1 MADEKLRGTYN
12 IVHPVLGQL
21 RLGMRGIYGISTTTN
36 WVNRKCPLCN
46 GVKKITLKGEEYTC
60 PKCKGAST
68 GEHWYSLTKYSF
80 NEYFLKRIVLESS
93 NYPRDIKSALPEEAP
108 TSQCGYGELRISLD
122 NVDYNKRVY
131 KTDMTIENFDKY
143 LITEESQVDNLLAHI
158 SNYYFVDEKLCKK
171 VQRLLNKRE
180 RERVAKYVEEAKR
193 LKEETTTT
201 EFKF

>member
-1 MADEKLRGTYN
+1 MAEEKLRGTYN
-12 IVHPVLGQL
+12 IVHPILGQL
-21 RLGMRGIYGISTTTN
+21 RLGMRGIYGISATTN

-80 NEYFLKRIVLESS
+80 NEYFVKRIVLESS
-93 NYPRDIKSALPEEAP
+93 SYLRDVKSALPEAQ
-108 TSQCGYGELRISLD
+108 TSQCGYGELRLSFD
-122 NVDYNKRVY
+122 NVDFNKRVY
-131 KTDMTIENFDKY
+131 KMNILIKDFDRY
-143 LITEESQVDNLLAHI
+143 LITEESQLDNHIAHI

-180 RERVAKYVEEAKR
+180 RERVAEYVEEAKR
-193 LKEETTTT
+193 LKEETTT
-201 EFKF
+201 EFKFY